1 MSRHEPVSIPLPR
14 PWIHEGIVNRDHTKH
29 AIREAEDTLE
39 VPLPEHREGEARW
52 DRLRNTESGLI
63 ARVRVHRPTAFR
75 ADITAVIFTTED
87 GSEPIQARAMRDFPI
102 SAISEAF
109 MQYEFAAEASFHEAL
124 SGRPLRDVLR
134 PIGRPTRGNPEYYA
148 QLAQQYRA
156 LEQTEDDPVQAVA
169 DLNGAPRG
177 TVKRWLA
184 EARRRELLPPG
195 KPGRRVGRGGA

>member
-14 PWIHEGIVNRDHTKH
+14 PWVHEGIVNRDHSPES
-29 AIREAEDTLE
+29 IRDAETTLE
-39 VPLPEHREGEARW
+39 LPGDGHQQADARW

-75 ADITAVIFTTED
+75 ADITAVVFTTE
-87 GSEPIQARAMRDFPI
+87 GGAQPIQARAMRDFPI
-102 SAISEAF
+102 SAISEAY
-109 MQYEFAAEASFHEAL
+109 MQYHYAAEASFHEAL

-134 PIGRPTRGNPEYYA
+134 PIGRPTRGDPDYYER
-148 QLAQQYRA
+148 LAQQYRA